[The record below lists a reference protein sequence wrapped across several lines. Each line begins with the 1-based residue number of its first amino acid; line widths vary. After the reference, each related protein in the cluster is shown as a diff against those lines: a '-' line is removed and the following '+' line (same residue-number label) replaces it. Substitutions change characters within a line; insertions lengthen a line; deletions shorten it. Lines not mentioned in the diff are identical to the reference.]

1 MLKGSS
7 KILILFL
14 DGQTEVEFIL
24 QALIRN
30 SLLVLN
36 PLEHF
41 LWVFVGIY
49 LWGHP
54 AFGDFVDQ
62 ELSQLGPG
70 LLGHRALFCLASFS
84 GSSQLF
90 TVTSPNFLCPPHL

>member
-36 PLEHF
+36 HLEHF

-49 LWGHP
+49 L
-54 AFGDFVDQ
+54 
-62 ELSQLGPG
+62 
-70 LLGHRALFCLASFS
+70 
-84 GSSQLF
+84 
-90 TVTSPNFLCPPHL
+90 